1 MSETDALFTL
11 TSILFVHTSHITE
24 PPMPQQMETLYTEE
38 FCTDSLLN
46 ECRSTGDTLTRR
58 RNAAIVRSR
67 ANRSGELCLNPIS
80 LMSRHFYIR
89 RDLRD
94 QWSFAIDFLTPS
106 FGSQPSLRR
115 LHPFPPLFA
124 NLYFF
129 TSLLLHL
136 HSCHLDFCTLT
147 FSSPASVAA
156 SISQTWHVC
165 ISEGSGEGWEKIRHF
180 RIPSAS
186 ISLNS

>member
-1 MSETDALFTL
+1 
-11 TSILFVHTSHITE
+11 
-24 PPMPQQMETLYTEE
+24 MPRQMETLYTEE
-38 FCTDSLLN
+38 LCTDSRLN
-46 ECRSTGDTLTRR
+46 ECRSAGNTSTRR
-58 RNAAIVRSR
+58 RNDAIVRLE
-67 ANRSGELCLNPIS
+67 ANRSGGLCLNPIS
-80 LMSRHFYIR
+80 LLSRHFYIR
-89 RDLRD
+89 RGLRD

-106 FGSQPSLRR
+106 FGSQPSLRQ

-147 FSSPASVAA
+147 FSSPATVAA

-165 ISEGSGEGWEKIRHF
+165 ISEGGGEGWEKIRHL

>member
-1 MSETDALFTL
+1 MSKTDALFTL
-11 TSILFVHTSHITE
+11 TSILFVHTSRITE
-24 PPMPQQMETLYTEE
+24 LPIPRQMETLYTEDL
-38 FCTDSLLN
+38 CTDLRLN
-46 ECRSTGDTLTRR
+46 ECRSTVDTLTRR
-58 RNAAIVRSR
+58 RNAAIVRLG
-67 ANRSGELCLNPIS
+67 ANHSGELCLNPIS
-80 LMSRHFYIR
+80 LVSCYFYIR
-89 RDLRD
+89 RGLRD
-94 QWSFAIDFLTPS
+94 QLPFAIDFLTPS

-115 LHPFPPLFA
+115 LRPFPPLFA

-165 ISEGSGEGWEKIRHF
+165 ISEGGGEGWEKIRHF